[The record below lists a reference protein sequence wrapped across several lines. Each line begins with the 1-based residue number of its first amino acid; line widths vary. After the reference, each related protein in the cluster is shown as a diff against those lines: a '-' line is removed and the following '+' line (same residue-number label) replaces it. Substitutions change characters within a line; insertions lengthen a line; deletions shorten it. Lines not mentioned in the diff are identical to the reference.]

1 MLLCIF
7 QPVIQPLLSA
17 LGLSLKG
24 WVVQKMDPQQP
35 LDLIALLAFRSLSQ
49 VCVVI
54 SVAVIVFVSVIVF
67 RSCDRFCVSVIARFF
82 CWLEKKS
89 TSYNCNFCP
98 FLCGTFA
105 SILDW
110 KYFWKVCHQDW
121 TTVLFC
127 KYLSIY
133 YNKIKVEHT
142 VLHFN

>member
-54 SVAVIVFVSVIVF
+54 SVAVIYVYVPIETTCHGCARQRPYPGTA
-67 RSCDRFCVSVIARFF
+67 RS
-82 CWLEKKS
+82 
-89 TSYNCNFCP
+89 
-98 FLCGTFA
+98 
-105 SILDW
+105 
-110 KYFWKVCHQDW
+110 
-121 TTVLFC
+121 
-127 KYLSIY
+127 
-133 YNKIKVEHT
+133 
-142 VLHFN
+142 

>member
-24 WVVQKMDPQQP
+24 WVVQQMDPQQP

-67 RSCDRFCVSVIARFF
+67 RSCDRFCVSVI
-82 CWLEKKS
+82 
-89 TSYNCNFCP
+89 
-98 FLCGTFA
+98 
-105 SILDW
+105 
-110 KYFWKVCHQDW
+110 VCCEMYID
-121 TTVLFC
+121 
-127 KYLSIY
+127 
-133 YNKIKVEHT
+133 
-142 VLHFN
+142 